1 VAAEAAG
8 ATANGDRNG
17 ERRVHAGAPLAEP
30 VRQALLV
37 GPVRLALGAAALTAA
52 IAIDLAAEKALVA
65 AALGAVLT
73 IFTLVAPRGRERPS
87 WRAVPIEPTGH
98 SSWQRSLAVA
108 MFPSTYT
115 VALLAGI
122 ALAFNRTLTA
132 VLAGVLIGMGGVA
145 LVYGLLAWA
154 QR

>member
-8 ATANGDRNG
+8 ATANGDRNR
-17 ERRVHAGAPLAEP
+17 ERRVPADAPLAEP
-30 VRQALLV
+30 ARQALLV
-37 GPVRLALGAAALTAA
+37 GPVRLALGAAGLAAA

-87 WRAVPIEPTGH
+87 WRSVPAEPMRH
-98 SSWQRSLAVA
+98 SSWRRSLAVA

-122 ALAFNRTLTA
+122 ALGFNRTLTA

-154 QR
+154 ER